1 MRQRYR
7 WCLGAV
13 VALLMG
19 MSVVVAPPASAAF
32 GISATTNFPGGTAV
46 GQAFPGSVRIFNLS
60 TDAQASVSIEIRD
73 IILRPS
79 CVDAFC
85 TDAEAGVYAL
95 PPTGTGAGPA
105 SCTGTWTIVPEG
117 ASYRFV
123 PPGGPNTLQLT
134 GGEACQI
141 SFTAVTRRV
150 PTVDGSPGI
159 AGVQTYPVA
168 SATAF
173 SGSTQVGQS
182 SGATISTVS
191 RGASVLTTQ
200 AALAPASPPALA
212 TTTDTA
218 TLGPAPPGTDAG
230 VPPTGTIAFR
240 LHGPDDFTCAASPI
254 AARTVPLTGYGTYP
268 TPDSVALTEPG
279 TYSWVADYSGDAN
292 YLPVSTACGD
302 PTETFTVRTPPSLS
316 TVATGLVAL
325 GQPITDTATVT
336 VPIGFPAPTGTVSFL
351 VYGPNDPTC
360 AGPVAFSSPLRPL
373 GGGPPPTATSAPF
386 TPTAPGSY
394 HWVATYAGDANY
406 PPATS
411 PCGAPNEV
419 SDVSL
424 FPRID
429 VVKTAT
435 PDSRPEPGGD
445 FTYTVTVT
453 NTSTLPQD
461 LTLASLADDVYGN
474 LATRANSTCTNAIG
488 AALPYT
494 CQFTA
499 PFTGSAGATL
509 TDTVQATAV
518 NAFGET
524 ATAIGRATVSIV
536 ADADLSV
543 TKTCDPGPVAPGAVV
558 NCSVTVSNAGPST
571 ALDVSVTDDLPPGVT
586 LVGPPTGGGFTCG
599 TGDPFVCTRPT
610 LAVGSATYTYAVQVG
625 GVAPGTTLTNTATV
639 SSSTADRNPSG
650 NTASAS
656 TTVVTCTI
664 TGAGDILGTEGDDV
678 ICGSA
683 GPDRISGGGGDDVIF
698 GLGGADLLSG
708 GEGNDRLVGDGGGID
723 RLSGGPG
730 DDILIVTDGAGDDFA
745 AGGPHVTGD
754 SCIVDG
760 GDATAGCEAVRSG

>member
-1 MRQRYR
+1 MKPRYR
-7 WCLGAV
+7 WRLGAV
-13 VALLMG
+13 AALIMG
-19 MSVVVAPPASAAF
+19 MSVVVAPPASATF
-32 GISATTNFPGGTAV
+32 SIFVTSTFPSTTAV
-46 GQAFPGSVRIFNLS
+46 GQTFPASLLIGNNS
-60 TDAQASVSIEIRD
+60 TDAQASLTLVIRD

-95 PPTGTGAGPA
+95 PATGSGTGPA

-123 PPGGPNTLQLT
+123 PPGGANTLLLT
-134 GGEACQI
+134 GGDACQI
-141 SFTAVTRRV
+141 TFTALTRRV
-150 PTVDGSPGI
+150 PTVDGSPSG

-173 SGSTQVGQS
+173 SGSTRVGQS
-182 SGATISTVS
+182 SGSTISTVS
-191 RGASVLTTQ
+191 RGASVLTTE
-200 AALAPASPPALA
+200 AAFAPSSPPALA

-218 TLGPAPPGTDAG
+218 TFAPAPPGTDAG

-254 AARTVPLTGYGTYP
+254 ATRTVALNGYGTYP
-268 TPDSVALTEPG
+268 TPDSVVLTEPG
-279 TYSWVADYSGDAN
+279 TYSWVAAYSGDVN
-292 YLPVSTACGD
+292 YVPVSTACGD
-302 PTETFTVRTPPSLS
+302 PTETFTVRPPPSIS
-316 TVATGLVAL
+316 TVATGSVAL

-336 VPIGFPAPTGTVSFL
+336 GPIGSPAPTGTVAFL

-411 PCGAPNEV
+411 LCGAPNEV
-419 SDVSL
+419 SEVSL
-424 FPRID
+424 FPTIE
-429 VVKTAT
+429 VVKTPT
-435 PDSRPEPGGD
+435 PASRPEPGGD

-453 NTSTLPQD
+453 NTSTLPQA
-461 LTLASLADDVYGN
+461 LTLLSLTDDVYGN
-474 LATRANSTCTNAIG
+474 LTTRANSTCADASG

-499 PFTGSAGATL
+499 PFTGPAGATL
-509 TDTVQATAV
+509 TDTVEATAV
-518 NAFGET
+518 NAFGER

-536 ADADLSV
+536 AEADLSV
-543 TKTCDPGPVAPGAVV
+543 AKACDPGPVAPGAVV

-571 ALDVSVTDDLPPGVT
+571 ALDVSVSDDLPPGVT

-599 TGDPFVCTRPT
+599 TGDPFVCTRPAV
-610 LAVGSATYTYAVQVG
+610 AVGSATFTYAVQVG
-625 GVAPGTTLTNTATV
+625 GVAPGSTLTNTATV
-639 SSSTADRNPSG
+639 SSSTADRNPAA

-656 TTVVTCTI
+656 TSVVTCTI
-664 TGAGDILGTEGDDV
+664 TGAGDILGTGGDDV

-683 GPDRISGGGGDDVIF
+683 GPDRISGGAGDDVIF

-708 GEGNDRLVGDGGGID
+708 GEGNDRLVGGGGGID

-745 AGGPHVTGD
+745 AGGPHLAGD

-760 GDATAGCEAVRSG
+760 GDATAGCEAVRLG